1 MVFPYLTFTLNDS
14 KSVISELNF
23 IFLSLIFTAIPSQ
36 MIFKGVLLYSQIMRD
51 KSIYSVSHVN
61 SAKNKV
67 RVVVFTL
74 RYGAV
79 GKTVKLFQFLRDF
92 LENVVA
98 QSYTVEW
105 KRSAF
110 FRFVEHFPSPNM
122 SQELKSK
129 ILQMILIPCFAQSF
143 ERGEG
148 EKLVGSPASP
158 DQDNP
163 DNVVSVFIS
172 KVSIKV
178 FTTD

>member
-1 MVFPYLTFTLNDS
+1 MQRTRRELVVLT
-14 KSVISELNF
+14 
-23 IFLSLIFTAIPSQ
+23 
-36 MIFKGVLLYSQIMRD
+36 LL
-51 KSIYSVSHVN
+51 
-61 SAKNKV
+61 
-67 RVVVFTL
+67 
-74 RYGAV
+74 YGAV

-92 LENVVA
+92 LENAVA

-129 ILQMILIPCFAQSF
+129 VLQMILIPCFAQSF

-172 KVSIKV
+172 KVSIKF
-178 FTTD
+178 FTAD

>member
-1 MVFPYLTFTLNDS
+1 MLPC
-14 KSVISELNF
+14 
-23 IFLSLIFTAIPSQ
+23 
-36 MIFKGVLLYSQIMRD
+36 
-51 KSIYSVSHVN
+51 
-61 SAKNKV
+61 
-67 RVVVFTL
+67 
-74 RYGAV
+74 GALDE
-79 GKTVKLFQFLRDF
+79 TIELFQFLRDF

-98 QSYTVEW
+98 QSYTIEW

-110 FRFVEHFPSPNM
+110 FRFVELFPSQTM

-129 ILQMILIPCFAQSF
+129 ILQMVLIPCFAQSF

-172 KVSIKV
+172 KVRTASLS
-178 FTTD
+178 

>member
-1 MVFPYLTFTLNDS
+1 
-14 KSVISELNF
+14 
-23 IFLSLIFTAIPSQ
+23 LSYA
-36 MIFKGVLLYSQIMRD
+36 
-51 KSIYSVSHVN
+51 
-61 SAKNKV
+61 
-67 RVVVFTL
+67 
-74 RYGAV
+74 AV

-172 KVSIKV
+172 KVRIQV
-178 FTTD
+178 DNTDLNTEFSS